1 MKLSDNG
8 ALVFR
13 GFLNLSNLEKL
24 TIVEAI
30 NEYFDSND
38 RQPIRADIERR
49 FMEIPTSTPGWTCVC
64 CGISAQENGIVK

>member
-13 GFLNLSNLEKL
+13 GFLILSNLEKL

-30 NEYFDSND
+30 NEYFDSNN

-49 FMEIPTSTPGWTCVC
+49 FMEIPT
-64 CGISAQENGIVK
+64 